1 MMKKITTLLLT
12 LAMLLP
18 LCACGARDDSPEAAF
33 PQKALTL
40 IVPYSAGGSCDLAA
54 RELAVLME
62 KELGRSIAVV
72 NKGGSS
78 GAIGIQACLDAPAD
92 GYTMVMTADSL
103 GTLRVM
109 GLSDSISCDDF
120 TPVCAVISDPKVI
133 VVSKDSPYD
142 TLEDL
147 LRDMQERPGKVKMSY
162 TGPGGSGHVQS
173 LILNALGYE
182 MALTP
187 YPGGS
192 DGLLAV
198 LNGSVDFT
206 NANYS
211 TVVDHLAAGTL
222 KCLTVCASE
231 RLSALPDVPAVTELC
246 PEAEAYLRFPF
257 TPFVLQVRG
266 DVDPRIVALLRTA
279 AAKAMAGDEW
289 KNYVEKTCQ
298 EKLYEKY
305 TTQEEIRSFLKGY
318 ESLVS
323 WMLYDAGATQFSP
336 EKFGIPRP

>member
-1 MMKKITTLLLT
+1 M
-12 LAMLLP
+12 
-18 LCACGARDDSPEAAF
+18 
-33 PQKALTL
+33 
-40 IVPYSAGGSCDLAA
+40 
-54 RELAVLME
+54 
-62 KELGRSIAVV
+62 
-72 NKGGSS
+72 
-78 GAIGIQACLDAPAD
+78 
-92 GYTMVMTADSL
+92 
-103 GTLRVM
+103 
-109 GLSDSISCDDF
+109 
-120 TPVCAVISDPKVI
+120 
-133 VVSKDSPYD
+133 
-142 TLEDL
+142 
-147 LRDMQERPGKVKMSY
+147 
-162 TGPGGSGHVQS
+162 
-173 LILNALGYE
+173 
-182 MALTP
+182 
-187 YPGGS
+187 
-192 DGLLAV
+192 
-198 LNGSVDFT
+198 
-206 NANYS
+206 
-211 TVVDHLAAGTL
+211 DHLAAGTL